1 LTEVKLRSEN
11 EMISPVL
18 GISAE
23 KLINSMTIL
32 DTFKS
37 RIQAA
42 DRILITTHE
51 FPDADGIGSEI
62 SLCLALRELG
72 KTSFCVNEEPLL
84 ERYLYLDEDQ
94 VVLGFKDFS
103 QKHPNFKPDL
113 MIVVD
118 TNTKARVGAQ
128 LGHYLNEDIPTLFID
143 HHPCRGRDLS
153 THCIDVS
160 AAATGQ
166 MVGEMIEHLG
176 VKFTKK
182 IALPI
187 YTSIIIDTS
196 SFRYPTVSAK
206 THRLVSK
213 LMDTGIN
220 PPEAYNGIYGTKRV
234 QHMHLLAK
242 ILNSAESNA
251 NETIA
256 WMLLRKEDI
265 ENFKSD
271 IEDTHNFINH
281 LLVLNNVKIA
291 IMFRDDGDQ
300 IKMSLRS
307 SGDIDVGLV
316 AQALGGGGHSH
327 SAATILF
334 KPNGETTQE
343 VIQKTVKHVEEI
355 YKKLEKEV

>member
-1 LTEVKLRSEN
+1 
-11 EMISPVL
+11 
-18 GISAE
+18 
-23 KLINSMTIL
+23 MTIL

-42 DRILITTHE
+42 ERILITTHE
-51 FPDADGIGSEI
+51 FPDADGIGSQI

-72 KTSFCVNEEPLL
+72 KISFCVNEEPLL
-84 ERYLYLDEDQ
+84 ERYQYLDQDT
-94 VVLGFKDFS
+94 VVMGFNQFKKNHSD
-103 QKHPNFKPDL
+103 FKPDL

-118 TNTKARVGAQ
+118 TNTKARVGEKVSKYIGDNLA
-128 LGHYLNEDIPTLFID
+128 TLYID

-153 THCIDVS
+153 NHCIDIS

-166 MVGEMIEHLG
+166 LIGEMINHLG

-182 IALPI
+182 MALPI

-196 SFRYPTVSAK
+196 SFRYPTVSAR
-206 THRLVSK
+206 THKLVAQ
-213 LMDTGIN
+213 LMETGIN

-234 QHMHLLAK
+234 PHMHLLSK
-242 ILNSAESNA
+242 ILASADCNKE
-251 NETIA
+251 EDIA
-256 WMLLRKEDI
+256 WLLIRKEDI

-281 LLVLNNVKIA
+281 LLVLNNIKVA

-300 IKMSLRS
+300 VKVSLRS
-307 SGDIDVGLV
+307 SGEFDVGTV

-327 SAATILF
+327 SAATVLI
-334 KPNGETTQE
+334 KSKDDKTEDM
-343 VIQKTVKHVEEI
+343 IIKTVAKIEEI
-355 YKKLEKEV
+355 LKSFYPKT

>member
-1 LTEVKLRSEN
+1 
-11 EMISPVL
+11 
-18 GISAE
+18 
-23 KLINSMTIL
+23 MTIL

-42 DRILITTHE
+42 DKILITTHD

-72 KTSFCVNEEPLL
+72 KKCYCVNEEPLL
-84 ERYLYLDEDQ
+84 DRYQYLDRDH
-94 VVLGFKDFS
+94 VVQGFETFISKHSDFR
-103 QKHPNFKPDL
+103 PDL
-113 MIVVD
+113 VIVVD
-118 TNTKARVGAQ
+118 TNTKSRIGSK
-128 LGHYLNEDIPTLFID
+128 LGHYVGENFPMLFID

-166 MVGEMIEHLG
+166 MVGEMIESLG

-196 SFRYPTVSAK
+196 SFRYPTVSAA
-206 THRLVSK
+206 THRLVAK

-234 QHMHLLAK
+234 IHMHLLAK
-242 ILNSAESNA
+242 ILNSAATNSD
-251 NETIA
+251 ETIA

-265 ENFKSD
+265 DQFKSD
-271 IEDTHNFINH
+271 VEDTHNFINH
-281 LLVLNNVKIA
+281 LLILNNIKVA

-307 SGDIDVGLV
+307 TGDVDVGLV

-327 SAATILF
+327 SAATILP
-334 KPNGETTQE
+334 KPDKESTDQIIE
-343 VIQKTVKHVEEI
+343 RTVRKVEEI
-355 YKKLEKEV
+355 VHKMETA